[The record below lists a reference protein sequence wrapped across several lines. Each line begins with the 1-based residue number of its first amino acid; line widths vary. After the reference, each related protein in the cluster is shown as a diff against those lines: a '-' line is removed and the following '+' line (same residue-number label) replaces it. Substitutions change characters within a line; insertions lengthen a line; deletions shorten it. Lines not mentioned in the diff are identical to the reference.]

1 MKKRIS
7 AVLLALA
14 MLFTTAHAMPIYVD
28 GSALGWQEPLTL
40 EVESGDSIDNVKQK
54 IQGKNGIAPDQQ
66 YLYFGGKFLSDGR
79 TLADYNIQKESTLQ
93 LTTFLEVADSKN
105 LSDALASDAAV
116 IRLTGDIE
124 ITAFMAV
131 SRPVTIDLNGHL
143 LITTSGASNLIHVI
157 ENGGADA
164 DRQQSQCR
172 SQVR

>member
-28 GSALGWQEPLTL
+28 GSALGWQEWLTL

-54 IQGKNGIAPDQQ
+54 IQDKKGAPPDQQ
-66 YLYFGGKFLSDGR
+66 YLYFGGKFLADGR

-93 LTTFLEVADSKN
+93 LTTFREVATSEELN
-105 LSDALASDAAV
+105 NALTSDTAV

-124 ITAFMAV
+124 ITAYMTVQRAV
-131 SRPVTIDLNGHL
+131 IIDLNGHL
-143 LITTSGASNLIHVI
+143 LITTSGASNLI
-157 ENGGADA
+157 
-164 DRQQSQCR
+164 
-172 SQVR
+172 